1 MPDSPADSRAARAVP
16 VIAFLIAV
24 ALLAVAIG
32 AAVVDHEKGREALDR
47 ALTAEAREQTA
58 KLDDYFRRAQALTL
72 VTANNP
78 AYRAFYEE
86 RGSRTQKIEAAGPNL
101 EEAQLGLAYL
111 EDLFPGTIG
120 EACFIDR
127 GGAENARA
135 VRGAIEPTSGLS
147 QDETKAS
154 FFEPTFAL
162 DNGEVYQAKPY
173 LSPDTGEW
181 VVSNSAPVP
190 VRFEEPPAIIHF
202 EITVESFRAEAAQ
215 TSNRFDIAIVEAN
228 SGKVIADSRVRQEA
242 GENSRLGTGER
253 RFASFFSTAGRAFG
267 HGTAEVEGRP
277 SAFRRLRPQE
287 HNANRWVVVASART
301 PASSWLSELGIAEL
315 SMLTLAL
322 LLLGFAVVGFR
333 SSQSRLH
340 SAAFSD
346 PLTGLGNRRALVAE
360 MESRLAQARADRPLL
375 LALFDLDGFKSYND
389 TFGHPAGDALLVRL
403 SAALETRL
411 EGRGRA
417 YRMGG
422 DEFCLLAAVTPG
434 GESAILDDAAAALSE
449 SGEAFSI
456 GASQGS
462 VLLPTEADDPGEA
475 LRIADARMYAAKNSS
490 RASAGRQT
498 TDVLVRV
505 LAERYPDLGEHLDD
519 VTALC
524 EELADTLGLPEEERV
539 PLVQAASLHD
549 VGKAAVPDA
558 ILSKPGPLT
567 DEEWA
572 FMRQHT
578 LIGERVLA
586 AAPALAVAAKLVRYS
601 HERWDAGGY
610 PEGLR
615 GEEIPL
621 GARVIAV
628 CDAFDAMT
636 AVRPYRPTPMS
647 LEGAVNELRRCAGA
661 QFDPRVVEAFCRTLA
676 ERRGVRVGPPA

>member
-1 MPDSPADSRAARAVP
+1 MV
-16 VIAFLIAV
+16 AFLIAV

-32 AAVVDHEKGREALDR
+32 AAVLDHEKGREALDR
-47 ALTAEAREQTA
+47 ALSAEAREQAA

-86 RGSRTQKIEAAGPNL
+86 RGSRTERIEAGGRNL

-120 EACFIDR
+120 EACFIDS

-135 VRGAIEPTSGLS
+135 VRGAIEPASGLS
-147 QDETKAS
+147 LDETKAS
-154 FFEPTFAL
+154 FFKPTFAL
-162 DNGEVYQAKPY
+162 DTGEVFQAKPY
-173 LSPDTGEW
+173 ISPDTGEW
-181 VVSNSAPVP
+181 VISNSAPVP

-215 TSNRFDIAIVEAN
+215 TGNSFDIAIVEAN
-228 SGKVIADSRVRQEA
+228 SGKVIADSRVRQKA

-253 RFASFFSTAGRAFG
+253 HFAGFFSTAGRAFA
-267 HGTAEVEGRP
+267 HGTAEVDGRP

-287 HNANRWVVVASART
+287 HNANHWVVVASART
-301 PASSWLSELGIAEL
+301 PASSWAGELGAAEL
-315 SMLTLAL
+315 SMLTLAM
-322 LLLGFAVVGFR
+322 LLLGFAVFSFR
-333 SSQSRLH
+333 SSQSRLRN
-340 SAAFSD
+340 AALSD
-346 PLTGLGNRRALVAE
+346 PLTGLGNRRALMAAL
-360 MESRLAQARADRPLL
+360 ESRLGQASAKRPLL

-403 SAALETRL
+403 STALEAALK
-411 EGRGRA
+411 GRGRTF
-417 YRMGG
+417 RMGG
-422 DEFCLLAAVTPG
+422 DEFCLLASIRPG
-434 GESAILDDAAAALSE
+434 EEGAILDDAAAALSE
-449 SGEAFSI
+449 GGEAFSI
-456 GASQGS
+456 SASRGS
-462 VLLPTEADDPGEA
+462 VLLPSEAHDPGEA
-475 LRIADARMYAAKNSS
+475 LRIADARMYADKSSS

-505 LAERYPDLGEHLDD
+505 LAERYPDLGEHLDG

-524 EELADTLGLPEEERV
+524 EELADTLDLPEEERA
-539 PLVQAASLHD
+539 PLLQAASLHD
-549 VGKAAVPDA
+549 IGKAAVPDE
-558 ILSKPGPLT
+558 ILSKPGPLN

-578 LIGERVLA
+578 LIGERILA
-586 AAPALAVAAKLVRYS
+586 AAPALAAAARLVRFS
-601 HERWDAGGY
+601 HERWDGGGY

-615 GEEIPL
+615 GDQIPL

-647 LEGAVNELRRCAGA
+647 LEGAVAELRRCAGA
-661 QFDPRVVEAFCRTLA
+661 QFDPHVVEAFCRTLA
-676 ERRGVRVGPPA
+676 AQRGVRVGPLA